1 MTDPTNAV
9 RTCTGT
15 VTGKSASMP
24 GTSTSTLNQDQV
36 TSLPV
41 TITSNKAANL
51 TAGVLSSATGSEASL
66 QSSTA
71 VPTGVSI
78 NEGSV
83 LGKAQL
89 ATLLLA
95 CVAVQALAA
104 SL

>member
-1 MTDPTNAV
+1 
-9 RTCTGT
+9 
-15 VTGKSASMP
+15 MP

-51 TAGVLSSATGSEASL
+51 NAGILSSATGSEASL

-71 VPTGVSI
+71 VPTGGIGI

-83 LGKAQL
+83 LGKAHL
-89 ATLLLA
+89 TTLLLA
-95 CVAVQALAA
+95 CAAVQALAA